1 MTPGVCHA
9 QAKRRHNARPV
20 DSKKS
25 LNRETSPLL
34 DRNDISMRN
43 AARNLVSRGRRG
55 HESMRETVEPPD
67 SATGML
73 FRGSTVAKERGGR
86 KFRIANPK
94 CNTMDKSLS
103 SGPLA
108 PLCSFLDSLTARAS
122 VADLQAQ
129 LQSAAVTVNDV
140 AEFARFSEH
149 RYLRN
154 LVHEGEHYHLL
165 VLCWRSGQ
173 RSPIHDH
180 AGSTCGLRIL
190 RGTATETVFERS
202 PGGLIKPVCSEDYC
216 VGDVSVSSD
225 DFIHQVS
232 NLQAQGQDLVTLHV
246 YSPPLLRTATYSL
259 TEPTIGEFRPMVL
272 EHVLGSGI

>member
-1 MTPGVCHA
+1 MT
-9 QAKRRHNARPV
+9 
-20 DSKKS
+20 
-25 LNRETSPLL
+25 
-34 DRNDISMRN
+34 
-43 AARNLVSRGRRG
+43 
-55 HESMRETVEPPD
+55 
-67 SATGML
+67 
-73 FRGSTVAKERGGR
+73 
-86 KFRIANPK
+86 NPK
-94 CNTMDKSLS
+94 CDTMDKPLS
-103 SGPLA
+103 TGPLA
-108 PLCSFLDSLTARAS
+108 PLCAYLDSLTERATI
-122 VADLQAQ
+122 ADLQTQ
-129 LQSAAVTVNDV
+129 LRSRAVAVNDV
-140 AEFARFSEH
+140 AEFAHFSED

-154 LVHEGEHYHLL
+154 LIHEGEHYHLL

-202 PGGLIKPVCSEDYC
+202 PSGLSKPVCSKDYC
-216 VGDVSVSSD
+216 ESDVSVSSD

-232 NLQAQGQDLVTLHV
+232 NLQAEGQDLVTLHV

>member
-1 MTPGVCHA
+1 MT
-9 QAKRRHNARPV
+9 
-20 DSKKS
+20 
-25 LNRETSPLL
+25 
-34 DRNDISMRN
+34 
-43 AARNLVSRGRRG
+43 
-55 HESMRETVEPPD
+55 
-67 SATGML
+67 
-73 FRGSTVAKERGGR
+73 
-86 KFRIANPK
+86 NPK
-94 CNTMDKSLS
+94 CDTMDKSLRT
-103 SGPLA
+103 GPLA
-108 PLCSFLDSLTARAS
+108 PLCAYLDSLTERATI
-122 VADLQAQ
+122 ADLKAQ
-129 LQSAAVTVNDV
+129 LHSPAVTVDDV
-140 AEFARFSEH
+140 AEFAHFSED

-154 LVHEGEHYHLL
+154 LIHEGEHYHLL

-202 PGGLIKPVCSEDYC
+202 PSGLIKPICSKDYC
-216 VGDVSVSSD
+216 EGDVSVSSD

-232 NLQAQGQDLVTLHV
+232 NLQAQCQDLVTLHV